1 MKGMKNN
8 MKKVLALA
16 LAAVMVMALCGVA
29 FADDKTI
36 TVNNAMN
43 GQTYTIYKLFDATT
57 DGTNIAYTL
66 PTGMTAIP
74 TELVDY
80 FELKVNQHTN
90 ITGVTYDYVAQKS
103 SATFGDDFNTALKAW
118 ATGSNAP
125 SATDSKTCTTGK
137 VEFTGLTD
145 GYYVIVSDFDGTVN
159 KVIGTSTTNGGLTVY
174 EKNTTVPK
182 PDKTVDEDTWSIGD
196 TITYTVTFP
205 GANYMGQSETAKIV
219 TSYTVEDTLPP
230 FLSNVTLVSVTVGS
244 TDVVTDAMKTAFADP
259 DTKAFDIPWAK
270 KDESTGNK
278 WQSLYNNGTEV
289 TIVYTAVLTDIVN
302 VGTANI
308 NTVTVTPNVAAPEGN
323 PEPWDE
329 SWHDEEIV
337 YTYGAALKK
346 VDENG
351 DPLSGAEFAF
361 YGLTVTETEAGVYT
375 VTGYTSGSSTLGTVM
390 TVNDD
395 GMLYI
400 IGLDDNMTLT
410 GQETKAPDGYNKLNG
425 DFELTIGTKPLTTK
439 VTKVDGYAKYDD
451 KDNLI
456 EWSETTFTGATV
468 ETQDLSALDTLALQ
482 IENKP
487 GAELPATG
495 GIGTTIFYVT
505 GLIMVLGASVIL
517 VSRRRA
523 DAK

>member
-1 MKGMKNN
+1 

-74 TELVDY
+74 TELEDY
-80 FELKVNQHTN
+80 FELKVNQPTD

-103 SATFGDDFNTALKAW
+103 SATFGDDFNAALKAW

-125 SATDSKTCTTGK
+125 SATDSQTCTTGK

-174 EKNTTVPK
+174 EKNTTVPQ

-205 GANYMGQSETAKIV
+205 GANYMGQGDTAKIV

-230 FLSNVTLVSVTVGS
+230 FLSNVTLVSVTING
-244 TDVVTDAMKTAFADP
+244 TDVATDAMKTAFADP

-289 TIVYTAVLTDIVN
+289 TIVYTAVLTDVVN

-308 NTVTVTPNVAAPEGN
+308 NTVTVTPNVATPEGT
-323 PEPWDE
+323 PQPWED
-329 SWHDEEIV
+329 SWHDQEEV
-337 YTYGAALKK
+337 YTYGAAVKK
-346 VDENG
+346 VDESGNA
-351 DPLSGAEFAF
+351 LSGAKFAF
-361 YGLTVTETEAGVYT
+361 YGLTVTQTEDGVYT
-375 VTGYTSGSSTLGTVM
+375 VVGYNGSSTDLGDEM

-400 IGLDDNMTLT
+400 IGLDDDMTLT
-410 GQETKAPDGYNKLNG
+410 GQETEAPVGYNKLNG
-425 DFELTIGTKPLTTK
+425 DFTLTIGSTPLTSK
-439 VTKVDGYAKYDD
+439 VIKTEGYAKYDSD
-451 KDNLI
+451 GNLI
-456 EWSETTFTGATV
+456 EWDEQTFENATH
-468 ETQDLSALDTLALQ
+468 EDQDLSELEALALE
-482 IENKP
+482 IENKA

-495 GIGTTIFYVT
+495 GIGTTIFYVS
-505 GLIMVLGASVIL
+505 GLIMVLGASIIL